1 MSPFYPILLCG
12 GRAFNTDPASSD
24 TEVQQPGFIPPSNN
38 PPSTTDSENEETECV
53 ECGVS
58 THGRRIRSLWNNT
71 LCEKCGEM
79 VDCENCGEPIDPN
92 DARKCNVYDPR
103 RCKGT
108 CCDGC
113 CVDGFSFC
121 EHCQDGYDSDHERDL
136 YDMLAVEGETLP
148 KGDACYGSRLR
159 SRKTLTLI
167 MAGGGSH
174 WWNYVVE
181 DDKVYI
187 ENSEGRDSGG
197 IETGRE
203 GRGRNFFSKIGARAV
218 RGE

>member
-1 MSPFYPILLCG
+1 MRTL
-12 GRAFNTDPASSD
+12 RARFCKT
-24 TEVQQPGFIPPSNN
+24 TQIHPPSNK
-38 PPSTTDSENEETECV
+38 PPVAEALDSDHEET
-53 ECGVS
+53 
-58 THGRRIRSLWNNT
+58 
-71 LCEKCGEM
+71 

-103 RCKGT
+103 HCKGT

-187 ENSEGRDSGG
+187 ENSD
-197 IETGRE
+197 GRE
-203 GRGRNFFSKIGARAV
+203 LQEGLKLVERVLEGTSFLRLV
-218 RGE
+218 REQYEANDDEHEVQAEEDFIPRSSLEDL